1 MSPEN
6 IFGAIQAFGYK
17 LFFGAI
23 QGPVSRGRAGGL
35 LTALRKC
42 SVYVLIP
49 RREHWTSARTS
60 SRQLPLTRRL
70 MR

>member
-1 MSPEN
+1 MSLEN
-6 IFGAIQAFGYK
+6 IFGAVQASDSK
-17 LFFGAI
+17 PFFGTIPALL
-23 QGPVSRGRAGGL
+23 SRGRAGGL
-35 LTALRKC
+35 LTGRYKC

-60 SRQLPLTRRL
+60 SRQTPLTRRL